1 MDLSMRWLGDYVT
14 LDEMTSREFAEA
26 MTMSG
31 SKVEVYEK
39 EGSEIENVLVGKVLS
54 IVPHSNSDHMVITQ
68 IDIGK
73 EEKLQIVT
81 GANNLKV
88 GDIVPVAVDGA
99 KLPGG
104 KEIKSSKLRGE
115 LSQGMLCSLSELG
128 LTAHDFPYA
137 IEDGIFVMQEE
148 NMTLGEDVKK
158 VIGLDDTVVE
168 FEITPNRPDCL
179 GVIGLAREA
188 AVTFGKELRVKEP
201 EVLEGALNIND
212 MMQVE
217 VKNPELCRRYV
228 ARAITNV
235 KVGPSPRWMRERL
248 RASGVRP
255 INNIVDIT
263 NFVMLEYCQPM
274 HAFDVNCVAG
284 GKLVI
289 RNAVE
294 GETLVTLDSGERNLT
309 TDMLVIADAEKPSA
323 VAGVMGGKDSGI
335 HEDTVTVVFES
346 ANFLGSSVRVTA
358 KKLGM
363 RTEAS
368 SRFEKGLDPAVCKTA
383 ADRAVELAVMLGA
396 GEAVSGVIDVDNS
409 KKAAEPIKL
418 DCEWIN
424 SFLGIEV
431 SREDMVK
438 TLTALGCVIE
448 GDDITPPTW
457 RSDIEHKADI
467 AEEIARFYGYN
478 KIPTTSIKGGV
489 YGVITPEQKLERLAV
504 NTLIAQGMNEVCTY
518 TFVSPKIFDKTRVPA
533 DSELRKT
540 VNILNPLGEDT
551 SVMRTTVYPSMMEV
565 ISRNFN
571 NRNAKGGFFEIAK
584 EFTPKASID
593 ELPIEK
599 NVIALGLYGGD
610 CDFYNIKGILEE
622 LLEAF
627 GISDYDV
634 EADKTNPTFHPGR
647 CAVISKDGRYL
658 ATIGEAHPLVC
669 ANYDM
674 DAKAYLGRVDIAA
687 LFELSNVNNKTYH
700 QLPRF
705 PASTRDIALLCDD
718 ELPVLKIEK
727 AIKNAI
733 GETLESVEL
742 FDFYKGAQIP
752 AGKKSLAFAISM
764 RAADRTLTDAEVNAS
779 MDSALKA
786 VVALGAELRS

>member
-1 MDLSMRWLGDYVT
+1 MNLSMRWLGDYVT
-14 LDEMTSREFAEA
+14 LDEMTPRAFAEA

-39 EGSEIENVLVGKVLS
+39 EGSEIENVIVGKILS
-54 IVPHSNSDHMVITQ
+54 IVPHPDSDHMVITKV
-68 IDIGK
+68 DVGADK
-73 EEKLQIVT
+73 ELQIVT

-99 KLPGG
+99 VLPGG
-104 KEIKSSKLRGE
+104 HVIKTTKLRGE
-115 LSQGMLCSLSELG
+115 LSEGMLCSLAELG

-137 IEDGIFVMQEE
+137 IENGIFVLQEE
-148 NMTLGEDVKK
+148 NITLGQDIRSA
-158 VIGLDDTVVE
+158 IGLDDTVVE

-188 AVTFGKELRVKEP
+188 AVTFGKELKVKAP
-201 EVLEGALNIND
+201 EVAEGNMDIND
-212 MMQVE
+212 MLKVE
-217 VKNPELCRRYV
+217 VKNPTLCPRYV

-263 NFVMLEYCQPM
+263 NYVMLEYCQPM

-289 RNAVE
+289 RNAEE
-294 GETLVTLDSGERNLT
+294 GEVLVTLDSGERNLT
-309 TDMLVIADAEKPSA
+309 PDMLVIADAEKPSA

-335 HEDTVTVVFES
+335 HDDTVTVVFES
-346 ANFLGSSVRVTA
+346 ANFMGSSVRVTA

-383 ADRAVELAVMLGA
+383 ADRAVELAVLLGA
-396 GEAVSGVIDVDNS
+396 GEPVNGVIDVDNS
-409 KKAAEPIKL
+409 KKAATPIKL
-418 DCEWIN
+418 DPDWIN

-438 TLTALGCVIE
+438 TLTQLGCIIDGDNVIA
-448 GDDITPPTW
+448 PSW
-457 RSDIEHKADI
+457 RADIEHKADV

-478 KIPTTSIKGGV
+478 NIPTTSIKGGV
-489 YGVITPEQKLERLAV
+489 YGVITPDQKMERLTV
-504 NTLIAQGMNEVCTY
+504 NTLIAQGMYEVCTY
-518 TFVSPKIFDKTRVPA
+518 TFVSPKIFDKIRVPA
-533 DSELRKT
+533 DSELRNT

-565 ISRNFN
+565 LARNYN
-571 NRNAKGGFFEIAK
+571 NRNTKGLFFEIAK
-584 EFTPKASID
+584 EFVPKATAD
-593 ELPIEK
+593 ELPDE
-599 NVIALGLYGGD
+599 NRVIALGSYGAGD
-610 CDFYNIKGILEE
+610 YYTLKGILEK
-622 LLEAF
+622 LLKAF

-674 DAKAYLGRVDIAA
+674 DTKAYLGRVDINA
-687 LFELSNVNNKTYH
+687 LFELSNVSDKTYH

-718 ELPVLKIEK
+718 SLPVLTIEK
-727 AIKNAI
+727 AVKNAI
-733 GETLESVEL
+733 GDILESVEL
-742 FDFYKGAQIP
+742 FDHYKGAQIP
-752 AGKKSLAFAISM
+752 AGKKSLAFAIAM
-764 RAADRTLTDAEVNAS
+764 RAADRTLTDVEVNSA
-779 MDSALKA
+779 MENALKA
-786 VVALGAELRS
+786 VVELGAELRS